1 MPRLSNIKT
10 ALRRP
15 SAEEEK
21 RADPTVVDA
30 SFERTDKEAVADNA
44 APVNNDGGDTSSSD
58 LPAKDAQRGVQEV
71 EAVTMSWSKA
81 ALIGVF
87 LNIWLLYFVNA
98 FQSAIL
104 NSLTPY
110 VTSDFESH
118 SLLNVIDIVA
128 GSMTAA
134 VFIPLSKI
142 LDIWGRAEGFVIMV
156 VFATLGL
163 VLMAACDGLA
173 MFCAANVFYKVGFT
187 GMTYS
192 IDVIT
197 ADSSQLKNRGLA
209 YAFTSSPYIITAFA
223 GPKAAEDFLEHVNW
237 RWGFGCFSIIFP
249 VVAAPLFFVLKY
261 HRHKARKQGLLV
273 KEKSGRTWIQS
284 IWHYVVQFDA
294 LGVFLF
300 SAGLT
305 VFLLPFT
312 LAGQAPNGWGSDYI
326 IAMIVVG
333 FVLLCAFGLYESF
346 WAPVPMITYKML
358 ADRTVIG
365 TCMLSI
371 SYQVSY
377 YCWANYFSSFL
388 QAVND
393 LTVSQSGYIDNTF
406 SVVSGVLL
414 FIVGFL
420 IRKTSHF
427 KWLLYIAVPLYTF
440 AQGLMIYF
448 RRPDQ
453 SVGYL
458 IMCEVFISIAGSTF
472 IIVMQVAMLAA
483 VDHQHVAAALSLL
496 NVVGTTGYAVGATI
510 SGTIWTNTF
519 RKALIRYLPES
530 ALPQLDEI
538 YEQLDVQLSFAD
550 GTPIRRAIQEAYGY
564 AQTRM
569 LAAGTSV
576 MAVTFV
582 GVLLMRNI
590 NVAKVAQV
598 KGVVF

>member
-1 MPRLSNIKT
+1 MPLMSNIKSV
-10 ALRRP
+10 LRHRP
-15 SAEEEK
+15 AEEEK
-21 RADPTVVDA
+21 RDDSAAVDA
-30 SFERTDKEAVADNA
+30 PLEKTEKEAVIENT
-44 APVNNDGGDTSSSD
+44 APANTNGVDTSSSD
-58 LPAKDAQRGVQEV
+58 FPSKDVQRGVQEV

-81 ALIGVF
+81 TLIGVF

-98 FQSAIL
+98 FQGAIL

-156 VFATLGL
+156 VLATLGL
-163 VLMAACDGLA
+163 VLMASCNGLA
-173 MFCAANVFYKVGFT
+173 MFCAANVFYNLGFT
-187 GMTYS
+187 GMTYC

-273 KEKSGRTWIQS
+273 KEKSGRTWTQS

-294 LGVFLF
+294 LGVLLF

-312 LAGQAPNGWGSDYI
+312 LAGEAPNGWASGYI

-333 FVLLCAFGLYESF
+333 FVLLCAFGIYESS

-358 ADRTVIG
+358 SDRTVIG

-371 SYQVSY
+371 SYQISY

-388 QAVND
+388 QAVNG
-393 LTVSQSGYIDNTF
+393 LTVSQSGYVDNTF

-414 FIVGFL
+414 FIVGYL
-420 IRKTSHF
+420 IRRTSHY
-427 KWLLYIAVPLYTF
+427 KWLLYIAVPLYALF
-440 AQGLMIYF
+440 LGLMIYF
-448 RRPDQ
+448 RRPNQ

-458 IMCEVFISIAGSTF
+458 IMCQVFISIAGSTF
-472 IIVMQVAMLAA
+472 IIVMQVSMLAA

-510 SGTIWTNTF
+510 SGTVWTNTF

-530 ALPQLDEI
+530 ALPRLNEI
-538 YEQLDVQLSFAD
+538 YEQLDVQISFEE
-550 GTPIRRAIQEAYGY
+550 GTPIRQAIQEAYGY

-569 LAAGTSV
+569 LSAGISV
-576 MAVTFV
+576 VAVTFV
-582 GVLLMRNI
+582 GVLLIRNI